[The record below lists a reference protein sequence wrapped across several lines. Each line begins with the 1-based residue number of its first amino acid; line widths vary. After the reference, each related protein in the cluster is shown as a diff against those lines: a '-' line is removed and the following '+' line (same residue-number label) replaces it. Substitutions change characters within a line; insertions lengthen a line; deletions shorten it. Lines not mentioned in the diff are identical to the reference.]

1 MNTGV
6 TKTDFIYFQNDILKD
21 LKNLEVAFNEKTEKI
36 IKAVENNKSYAD
48 SNFTKYSLL
57 ISELSDKLGESEENS
72 QVSNQLK
79 TFQKKLEDLSIN
91 SRIKTN
97 TLEKEI
103 NNMTV
108 KYDKIFINNLVVPG
122 LIGSSCP
129 FPTLSSFVENANK
142 KINELV
148 VEKKKQGMDLKTY
161 KEKLESLIGMFN
173 NRVNN
178 SEEKFK
184 EYCNLCFNNFDKNS
198 NDRFN
203 ALEERM
209 GSLRMENVKYSSEL
223 IERSNELKTDWD
235 KIMNIK
241 TEIYDK
247 LNSELEKYAAYN
259 NNLLKIFESQK
270 SEFALL
276 KKRFTELS
284 EFIKDVRF
292 RNNLTSIQ
300 KNNNTNSTNSNNN
313 IATSPFQKKVKFT
326 QMSKRINFKLKQ
338 ELDDSFKLLK
348 SHKHLTKLTRDYDEK
363 RENSFHYSPAKT
375 EFHFDNNDS
384 DNSSEIHK
392 DDDEEKDKELSLDNK
407 DINNDKNNEEEKI
420 NPINKE
426 YIVNK
431 PMELEKVRST
441 IKNYFNSNKSF
452 KSQNLASPTKLSS
465 IKKRHKTNIHGH
477 ENILNKNKNFE
488 LKKNKSFVNK
498 DSENELSGEERRIKS
513 ILNKKNEVKTLK
525 TKEVIIKDE
534 ISKTNSVNK
543 LKLNVKPSPKFID
556 SPKINR
562 KNKFNKTL
570 KIPEIQTKERGKNK
584 LKTYIKSAQ
593 IKINVEENIDEK
605 NNTKKENNQQKIKIF
620 PKSRNNSPIKIDAI
634 NLINENKNKNNKVN
648 VVAENKF
655 TFLTNPEIKEKEK
668 EIPKKYN
675 INKIDDININTNGEN
690 FNLDM
695 DILNKKIIN
704 TNNRL
709 TELYMNS
716 DIKIN
721 KIYQYVKK
729 VFDHFS
735 GIFFFKE
742 IYNQKFSFDF
752 SPKSILTNT
761 DFTSTLPA
769 TRNNKTKIKLKEN
782 NKFFSPKNLK
792 KQETYKS
799 IVDKIEP
806 YLIKKFKE

>member
-1 MNTGV
+1 
-6 TKTDFIYFQNDILKD
+6 
-21 LKNLEVAFNEKTEKI
+21 
-36 IKAVENNKSYAD
+36 
-48 SNFTKYSLL
+48 
-57 ISELSDKLGESEENS
+57 
-72 QVSNQLK
+72 
-79 TFQKKLEDLSIN
+79 
-91 SRIKTN
+91 
-97 TLEKEI
+97 
-103 NNMTV
+103 
-108 KYDKIFINNLVVPG
+108 
-122 LIGSSCP
+122 
-129 FPTLSSFVENANK
+129 
-142 KINELV
+142 
-148 VEKKKQGMDLKTY
+148 
-161 KEKLESLIGMFN
+161 MF
-173 NRVNN
+173 
-178 SEEKFK
+178 
-184 EYCNLCFNNFDKNS
+184 
-198 NDRFN
+198 
-203 ALEERM
+203 
-209 GSLRMENVKYSSEL
+209 
-223 IERSNELKTDWD
+223 
-235 KIMNIK
+235 
-241 TEIYDK
+241 
-247 LNSELEKYAAYN
+247 
-259 NNLLKIFESQK
+259 
-270 SEFALL
+270 
-276 KKRFTELS
+276 
-284 EFIKDVRF
+284 
-292 RNNLTSIQ
+292 
-300 KNNNTNSTNSNNN
+300 
-313 IATSPFQKKVKFT
+313 
-326 QMSKRINFKLKQ
+326 
-338 ELDDSFKLLK
+338 
-348 SHKHLTKLTRDYDEK
+348 
-363 RENSFHYSPAKT
+363 
-375 EFHFDNNDS
+375 
-384 DNSSEIHK
+384 
-392 DDDEEKDKELSLDNK
+392 
-407 DINNDKNNEEEKI
+407 
-420 NPINKE
+420 
-426 YIVNK
+426 
-431 PMELEKVRST
+431 
-441 IKNYFNSNKSF
+441 
-452 KSQNLASPTKLSS
+452 
-465 IKKRHKTNIHGH
+465 
-477 ENILNKNKNFE
+477 
-488 LKKNKSFVNK
+488 NK

-675 INKIDDININTNGEN
+675 INKIDDININTKGEN
-690 FNLDM
+690 FDLDM